1 MLTVVGLPDNIQDN
15 QLNLISDKQYMISI
29 SMCHAIFGTFYAKKK
44 KKKKRIGESKAQAL
58 LNLINITK
66 IPPKVH
72 IYLPSPLA

>member
-44 KKKKRIGESKAQAL
+44 KKRIGESKAQAL
-58 LNLINITK
+58 LNLINIAK

-72 IYLPSPLA
+72 IYLPFPLA